1 MKKITLILVFTV
13 LFIGVVAG
21 AVIGVLY
28 VVDDETAST
37 PTPTPTANITPPPT
51 PTCEASVICI
61 TPSKLCADYNANE
74 LAADHDYKGKILDLS
89 ARIEDI
95 DREPLSDRAYL
106 TMDCGIITDVWC
118 YFDKAYESQLIPLKK
133 GDYVVV
139 RGTLAGKDMFERIS
153 LEHCTSAE
161 VIESAVDGG
170 DDGWCFIATAAYGS
184 YMDDHVNVLR
194 QFRDSYMMTN
204 PTGRGLVSVY
214 YSVSPPLAQ
223 FIDDNPSLKP
233 VVRAGLWPVV
243 TFSTVAINT
252 TLVQKMAIA
261 GGLALLFITILW
273 LVRRRAFRRLTD

>member
-1 MKKITLILVFTV
+1 MKKIAIILVFTV
-13 LFIGVVAG
+13 IFSAVVAG

-28 VVDDETAST
+28 VVDNETAST
-37 PTPTPTANITPPPT
+37 PTPTVNTTPAPT
-51 PTCEASVICI
+51 PTCEAGVICV

-89 ARIEDI
+89 AKIEDI
-95 DREPLSDRAYL
+95 DREPLTDRAYL

-118 YFDKAYESQLIPLKK
+118 YFDTAYESELVPLKK

-139 RGTLAGKDMFERIS
+139 RGICAGKDMFERIS
-153 LEHCTSAE
+153 MEHCTSAE
-161 VIESAVDGG
+161 VIESPVDDG

-184 YMDDHVNVLR
+184 YMDGHVSVLR

-214 YSVSPPLAQ
+214 YSLSPPLAR
-223 FIDDNPSLKP
+223 FIDDNPGLKP

-243 TFSTVAINT
+243 TLSTVAVNT
-252 TLVQKMAIA
+252 TLVQKIAIISGWVLVSIA
-261 GGLALLFITILW
+261 IVW
-273 LVRRRAFRRLTD
+273 LVRRRAFKRLTD

>member
-1 MKKITLILVFTV
+1 MKKITIILVFIV
-13 LFIGVVAG
+13 IFSAVIAG

-28 VVDDETAST
+28 VVDNETAST
-37 PTPTPTANITPPPT
+37 PTPTVNTTPAPT
-51 PTCEASVICI
+51 PTCEAGVICV

-89 ARIEDI
+89 SKIEDI
-95 DREPLSDRAYL
+95 DREPLTNRAYL

-118 YFDKAYESQLIPLKK
+118 YFDKAYESQLVPLKK

-139 RGTLAGKDMFERIS
+139 RGICAGTDMFERIS
-153 LEHCTSAE
+153 MEHCTSAE
-161 VIESAVDGG
+161 VIESPVDDG

-184 YMDDHVNVLR
+184 YMDGHVSVLR

-214 YSVSPPLAQ
+214 YSLSPPLAR
-223 FIDDNPSLKP
+223 FIDDNPGLKP

-243 TFSTVAINT
+243 TLSTVAVNT
-252 TLVQKMAIA
+252 TLVQKIAIVGGWALVAIA
-261 GGLALLFITILW
+261 IVW
-273 LVRRRAFRRLTD
+273 LVRKRAFRKLTD